1 MAGLFIVFAAGFMT
15 GGYALEARR
24 DVGAG
29 LLPERPGAAEAAPS
43 LRSPLALAWRLHR
56 GLLLG
61 WTIGLALTG
70 AVMGGAAAG
79 IGNLKS
85 PNQQLTDILSRMGGS
100 SGITDAFL
108 AAIFGIT
115 GMVAAAYTVQAT
127 LRLRQQESSDL
138 STSRYEGRADR
149 PARPSPMALRCATA
163 LYVIALL
170 GATWR
175 SRPGRTPMSS
185 TERSDSTAHGP
196 AGDDPTAEFVQQWR
210 NAAYNCYSSGHKF
223 CREVCPVMQVTR
235 DEVHTPTAFHA
246 NVVAMEKGLLSIED
260 VARDYVHC
268 TQCGACELRCPNTL
282 FTGDF
287 YRFRTRTVQLVK
299 AMRAL
304 AVDSGIHQPHWQRW
318 VEETDRQKSEPVLG
332 AVPVSQENV
341 RDWAAGLDIPIG
353 GETILFCDC
362 EGAFHRTSVPRAA
375 ARILQRAGVDF
386 GLMREQWCCG
396 GPAAEMGYTQ
406 RAREFAQ
413 HNVDDW
419 RAVGAT
425 RIIVFDPHDY
435 ISFTE
440 DYPGYFGDD
449 YDFEIVLMVDLVA
462 ELIRDGRLTLTR
474 PVERTVTYHDPCRL
488 NKRKGIHEAPREILR
503 AIPGLTFKDVDHVT
517 QWSYCSGAGGGLS
530 IERPDLTAEISR
542 RRVERAGAL
551 GVDTLVSA
559 CVWSERPL
567 SEQGGKRDEP
577 VEVMDLFELVAL
589 ACGLDAGNG
598 SEVVA

>member
-1 MAGLFIVFAAGFMT
+1 
-15 GGYALEARR
+15 
-24 DVGAG
+24 
-29 LLPERPGAAEAAPS
+29 
-43 LRSPLALAWRLHR
+43 
-56 GLLLG
+56 
-61 WTIGLALTG
+61 
-70 AVMGGAAAG
+70 
-79 IGNLKS
+79 
-85 PNQQLTDILSRMGGS
+85 
-100 SGITDAFL
+100 
-108 AAIFGIT
+108 
-115 GMVAAAYTVQAT
+115 
-127 LRLRQQESSDL
+127 
-138 STSRYEGRADR
+138 
-149 PARPSPMALRCATA
+149 
-163 LYVIALL
+163 
-170 GATWR
+170 
-175 SRPGRTPMSS
+175 MSS
-185 TERSDSTAHGP
+185 TQRSDGAAHVP
-196 AGDDPTAEFVQQWR
+196 AGEEPTAEFVQQWR

-318 VEETDRQKSEPVLG
+318 VEATSEQKSEPVLG
-332 AVPVSQENV
+332 DVPVSQENV
-341 RDWAAGLDIPIG
+341 RNWAAGLDIPIG

-362 EGAFHRTSVPRAA
+362 EGAFYRTSVPRAA

-396 GPAAEMGYTQ
+396 GPAAEMGYTR

-419 RAVGAT
+419 RAVGAR

-435 ISFTE
+435 IAFTE
-440 DYPGYFGDD
+440 DYPAYFGDE
-449 YDFEIVLMVDLVA
+449 YDFEIVLLVDLVA
-462 ELIRDGRLTLTR
+462 ELIRDGRLTLTH

-517 QWSYCSGAGGGLS
+517 QWSYCSGAGGGLP

-542 RRVERAGAL
+542 RRVERAAAL

-567 SEQGGKRDEP
+567 SEQGGKRDQP
-577 VEVMDLFELVAL
+577 VEVMDLFELVAR
-589 ACGLDAGNG
+589 ACGLDAVDGA
-598 SEVVA
+598 EVVR